1 MVRWLFQFLLTLAL
15 SLWVGSIVF
24 FSAVVAPGIFAAMER
39 PAAGTLL
46 AQLLP
51 RYYRFGA
58 LCGGAALGVL
68 LLLFL
73 FDSGSR
79 GLRFFQS
86 ALVVCMM
93 AGTLYAGLVLEPR
106 VHRLRRERTTAP
118 SRLQREEAE
127 RRFEKLHARS
137 MRLNVGVLALGVTGL
152 GTLAV
157 RKKS

>member
-15 SLWVGSIVF
+15 SLWVGSIAF
-24 FSAVVAPGIFAAMER
+24 FSAVMAPGIFAALER
-39 PAAGTLL
+39 PAAGNLL
-46 AQLLP
+46 SQLLP
-51 RYYRFGA
+51 RYYRVGA
-58 LCGGAALGVL
+58 LCGGVALGVL

-86 ALVVCMM
+86 ALVIFML
-93 AGTLYAGLVLEPR
+93 AGTLYAGWLLEPR
-106 VHRLRRERTTAP
+106 VHQLRRERTTAP
-118 SRLQREEAE
+118 SRLQRDEAE
-127 RRFEKLHARS
+127 RRFENLHARS
-137 MRLNVGVLALGVTGL
+137 VRLNVGVLSLGAAAL

>member
-1 MVRWLFQFLLTLAL
+1 MFRWPFQFLLTLAL
-15 SLWVGSIVF
+15 SIWVGSIAF

-39 PAAGTLL
+39 PAAGNLL
-46 AQLLP
+46 AQLFP
-51 RYYRFGA
+51 KYYRAGA
-58 LCGGAALGVL
+58 LCGGVALGVL

-86 ALVVCMM
+86 ALVVFML
-93 AGTLYAGLVLEPR
+93 AGTLYAGWMLEPR
-106 VHRLRRERTTAP
+106 LHQLRRERTTAP

-127 RRFEKLHARS
+127 RRFQKLHARS
-137 MRLNVGVLALGVTGL
+137 VRLNLGVLAIGVAGL

-157 RKKS
+157 RKKN